1 MNTNRPDSPIPS
13 NPSTNRRRTR
23 ARSLV
28 LAAATTLGV
37 LVGSSA
43 PAKAELVF
51 YEKDGWSVSTD
62 GRVNAFY
69 SYAHGKGR
77 PLDHPPANPAP
88 GAGIEHP
95 LDNDNGID
103 GSRIRSGFVGT
114 VLGFQIKKQITEQLS
129 MKARLAIWWTI
140 EQRRTIGAGSNNVDG
155 REAYL
160 QVTGPWGSV
169 MGGRT
174 LGLFGRGN
182 IELNALYA
190 HGNGVGYPCDVVNYG
205 PACGHVGF
213 GVLYPGFT
221 PSIRYITP
229 DTLAGFSL
237 EAGIFDPLT
246 LGGPFQR
253 TPYPRVEAE
262 AAYSYK
268 KEEDFAHA
276 KAWLGTTWQ
285 RVAGYNENPD
295 PTDPTAR
302 KTINTVD
309 PYGFAGGIRGGVG
322 PVRAG
327 VAGWTGKGIGMT
339 YPLENTQY
347 PFDSQFKL
355 RTSQGIYAQLM
366 VTLAKTDI
374 CLGWGVNSLKEND
387 VDKNPPPDENGVVQV
402 RANVIDTQT
411 GISAGVWHH
420 WEVLTVGAEYF
431 RADYKWV
438 YGNGQV
444 VNFFNAGGT
453 FKW

>member
-1 MNTNRPDSPIPS
+1 MHTNRPSSPSPS
-13 NPSTNRRRTR
+13 NPSTIRRRSR
-23 ARSLV
+23 AGSLTI
-28 LAAATTLGV
+28 AAAAALAV
-37 LVGSSA
+37 LIGRSA
-43 PAKAELVF
+43 PAKAELVI
-51 YEKDGWSVSTD
+51 YDKDGWSVATD

-77 PLDHPPANPAP
+77 PLDLPPANPAP

-114 VLGFQIKKQITEQLS
+114 VLGFTIKKQIAEQLS
-129 MKARLAIWWTI
+129 MKAHLAIWWTI
-140 EQRRTIGAGSNNVDG
+140 EQRRTIGAGTNNVDG

-160 QVTGPWGSV
+160 KVEGPWGSV

-182 IELNALYA
+182 ILLNADYA
-190 HGNGVGYPCDVVNYG
+190 HGNGVGYPCDVANFG

-221 PSIRYITP
+221 PSIRYATP
-229 DTLAGFSL
+229 DTLGGFSF
-237 EAGIFDPLT
+237 EGGIFDPLT

-253 TPYPRVEAE
+253 TPYPRIEAE
-262 AAYSYK
+262 AAYSYH
-268 KEEDFAHA
+268 KEEDFTHA
-276 KAWLGTTWQ
+276 KAWAGATWQ
-285 RVAGYNENPD
+285 RAAGYNENPD

-302 KTINTVD
+302 KTINVVD
-309 PYGFAGGIRGGVG
+309 PYGFAGGVRGGVG
-322 PVRAG
+322 PVRLG
-327 VAGWTGKGIGMT
+327 VAAWTGKGIGMT

-347 PFDSQFKL
+347 PFDVNYDL
-355 RTSQGIYAQLM
+355 RTSQGIYTQAM
-366 VTLAKTDI
+366 ITVAKTDI
-374 CLGWGVNSLKEND
+374 CLGWGVNSLVENA
-387 VDKNPPPDENGVVQV
+387 VDKAPPDKMGVPQV
-402 RANVIDTQT
+402 RANVIDRQM

-420 WEVLTVGAEYF
+420 WEAVTVGLEYF

-438 YGNGQV
+438 YKNSQV
-444 VNFFNAGGT
+444 VNFVNAGGT